1 MIKKSLYVLILL
13 FVTLTL
19 TGCEKKFSL
28 NNSIWLSKDDS
39 LVLFTSRGIKWY
51 EKKGEY
57 DNNYYSGKYKLYIGD
72 DAYEYITE
80 DLSNYNV
87 PLYNLQQIFYTNP
100 LRTKDKFIVVDIRY
114 DYLMIANEKVNLSE
128 KQAPWYGF
136 IADNGKRI
144 DITDM
149 NTGKRYLFVKKAGI

>member
-87 PLYNLQQIFYTNP
+87 PLYLKHKSIH
-100 LRTKDKFIVVDIRY
+100 
-114 DYLMIANEKVNLSE
+114 
-128 KQAPWYGF
+128 
-136 IADNGKRI
+136 AD
-144 DITDM
+144 
-149 NTGKRYLFVKKAGI
+149 L